1 MNKKTTAEITDNILC
16 DLEVIGGVLDLVK
29 QRDED
34 DNTGLLGVYAASK
47 LINLVVLQVIELQD
61 KLPS

>member
-1 MNKKTTAEITDNILC
+1 MNKKTTTEITDNILC

>member
-1 MNKKTTAEITDNILC
+1 MNGKTTNEIACDILC
-16 DLEVIGGVLDLVK
+16 DLDTISGVLDLVK
-29 QRDED
+29 QRDEA
-34 DNTGLLGVYAASK
+34 DNTGLSGVYAASK